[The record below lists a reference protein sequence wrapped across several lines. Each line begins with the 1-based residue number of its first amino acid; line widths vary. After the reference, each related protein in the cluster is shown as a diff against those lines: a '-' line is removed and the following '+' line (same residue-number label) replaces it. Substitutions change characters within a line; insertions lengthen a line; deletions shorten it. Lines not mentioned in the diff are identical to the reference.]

1 MEVGLFRFALV
12 VVLCAV
18 AVLAAEFRSQRAA
31 AEEPEFS
38 EAYLN
43 DRDNIERGQKLWKQ
57 QCVKCHGS
65 SSYPGKAPKLEP
77 EKMSPRE
84 IYLKTTYG
92 FGNMPAWEDVFSD
105 EERKAITAYMKSDIF
120 SP

>member
-1 MEVGLFRFALV
+1 MFRFL
-12 VVLCAV
+12 VVLCG
-18 AVLAAEFRSQRAA
+18 LAALASASSSQRAA
-31 AEEPEFS
+31 AQEPEFT

-43 DRDNIERGQKLWKQ
+43 DRDNIEHGRELWKQ
-57 QCVKCHGS
+57 QCVKCHGR

-77 EKMSPRE
+77 DGLSAEE

-105 EERKAITAYMKSDIF
+105 DERMAITAYMKSDVF

>member
-1 MEVGLFRFALV
+1 MFRSALV
-12 VVLCAV
+12 VVLCGLT
-18 AVLAAEFRSQRAA
+18 VLASPSSTRQAA
-31 AEEPEFS
+31 AEEPEFT
-38 EAYLN
+38 EEYLS
-43 DRDNIERGQKLWKQ
+43 DADNIERGRQLWKQ
-57 QCVKCHGS
+57 QCVKCHGR

-77 EKMSPRE
+77 GRLTAEE

-92 FGNMPAWEDVFSD
+92 FGRMPAWEDVFSD